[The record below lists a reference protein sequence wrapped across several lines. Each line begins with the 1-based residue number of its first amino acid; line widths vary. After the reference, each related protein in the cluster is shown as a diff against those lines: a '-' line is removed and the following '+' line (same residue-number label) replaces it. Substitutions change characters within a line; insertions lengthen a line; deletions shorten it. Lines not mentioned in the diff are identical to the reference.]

1 MFSLK
6 LCHTHV
12 YMTLGPLSSEHT
24 FEKGKSRSDSHHP
37 SKVSKDFPF
46 PKPFPLNLA
55 KSFLLGWYFCLR
67 MIAQR

>member
-6 LCHTHV
+6 MSHPYLHDTR
-12 YMTLGPLSSEHT
+12 PLSSEHT

-55 KSFLLGWYFCLR
+55 KTFLLG
-67 MIAQR
+67 